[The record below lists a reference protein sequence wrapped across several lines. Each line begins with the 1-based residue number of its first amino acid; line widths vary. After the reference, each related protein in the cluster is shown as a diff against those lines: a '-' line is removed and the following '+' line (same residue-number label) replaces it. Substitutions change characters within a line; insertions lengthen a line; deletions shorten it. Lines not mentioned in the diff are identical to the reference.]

1 MSEPADKKFDKPRA
15 QATHVREVRAREA
28 RHNPSFFGPIV
39 LIAVGVYFLLW
50 NLGLA
55 PTLNWWAAA
64 RLWPL
69 LLIFLGVNVIVQQAP
84 RPLGGL
90 LSALVGLA
98 AVGVL
103 GVALLGNVE
112 NVPLLRGL
120 GEAPPRVE
128 AQTETIAFPAAGVE
142 EATID
147 LDFGSPPVRVSALE
161 DSSDLI
167 AGTVSYRG
175 ELNFRTRL
183 ENGRAAIT
191 LDAAGGS
198 GLFWLDPRNWAQ
210 AEELAPWQIGLNRR
224 IPLRLTMDVGSGSA
238 DLNLRTLQLN
248 ELKLD
253 GGSGSV
259 TLALPDGDYDIT
271 YDAGSGA
278 TRLNLSE
285 GGRQR
290 IEIKGGSGSLTLTLP
305 RSMEARVEVQSGS
318 GSFRLPE
325 RFTQIRGD
333 KPDEGVWVTPD
344 FDDAPNRV
352 ELQVNV
358 GSGSVRIEE

>member
-1 MSEPADKKFDKPRA
+1 MSEPSGNKFDKP
-15 QATHVREVRAREA
+15 HVQTTRVRNA

-39 LIAVGVYFLLW
+39 LISVGVYFLLW

-90 LSALVGLA
+90 LSALVGLLA
-98 AVGVL
+98 IGVF

-112 NVPLLRGL
+112 NTPLRGL
-120 GEAPPRVE
+120 GAAPVSVE
-128 AQTETIAFPAAGVE
+128 AQTETIAFPAAGVD
-142 EATID
+142 EANID
-147 LDFGSPPVRVSALE
+147 LDFGAPSVRVYALE

-167 AGTVSYRG
+167 AGTVSYTG
-175 ELNFRTRL
+175 ELFFTTRL

-191 LDAAGGS
+191 LDATGGS

-210 AEELAPWQIGLNRR
+210 PGEMAPWQIGLNRR
-224 IPLRLTMDVGSGSA
+224 IPLRLTMDVGSGPA
-238 DLNLRTLQLN
+238 DLNLRTLQLTQ
-248 ELKLD
+248 LKLD

-259 TLALPDGDYDIT
+259 TLALPDGNYDVT

-278 TRLNLSE
+278 TRLSLPE

-305 RSMEARVEVQSGS
+305 RSLETRVEVKSGS

-325 RFTQIRGD
+325 RFTQIRGG
-333 KPDEGVWVTPD
+333 KPDEGVWVTPN

-352 ELQVNV
+352 ELFIDV